1 MLTAVAR
8 TVKRTHPSNS
18 SRSPPLPAWTLTA
31 LPVLLAT
38 HEPPAFD
45 PVTPTL
51 AMLKLAG
58 TSTITHP
65 ISLLLNRAASGSSFV
80 AVRVNV
86 VATPVVAASG
96 EATSVQR
103 TDSALADAGA
113 PRASAAA
120 SNSPP
125 ATRVRLG

>member
-1 MLTAVAR
+1 VLTAVAW
-8 TVKRTHPSNS
+8 TVKRTHCISAS
-18 SRSPPLPAWTLTA
+18 LSPPLPAWTLTA

-51 AMLKLAG
+51 AMLKFAG
-58 TSTITHP
+58 TLTITQP
-65 ISLLLNRAASGSSFV
+65 ISLLLRSAASGSSFV

-96 EATSVQR
+96 DATSVQR

-113 PRASAAA
+113 PRANAAA
-120 SNSPP
+120 SANAPTSL
-125 ATRVRLG
+125 VRIG